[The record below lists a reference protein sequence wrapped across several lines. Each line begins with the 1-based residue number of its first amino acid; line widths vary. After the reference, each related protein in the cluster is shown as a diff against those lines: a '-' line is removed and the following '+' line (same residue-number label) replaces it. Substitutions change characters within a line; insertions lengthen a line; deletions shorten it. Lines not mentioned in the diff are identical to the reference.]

1 MEGTDCCDGDYRAR
15 ELFHYFQPANPAMLP
30 AGEPEGDQ
38 DYQQPVS
45 KKKSPNMVLTALA
58 QLAAVKLQVQRAIIS
73 LIDADT
79 LYVVAEASQ
88 SLNLGNNDLFDDS
101 ADGLWMGCSRG
112 PVEGTLCEET
122 VALKPSAGQ
131 KYAFFT
137 VKDLLH
143 HPTFCNIPCVS
154 GAPFFRYYTGTPLRT
169 PKGIT
174 IGTLYVIDPRP
185 DLPFNER
192 HKEILGNIA
201 DTVMEYLKTS
211 RESLEAR
218 RLNRMLTGLN
228 AFAQI
233 GESFNFSSK
242 IPSQNQK
249 PSTSRSQSPPDDQAR
264 EFQFGEEYSK
274 QSISVESL
282 SSATSTSISDNG
294 NSSIARSES
303 RGSVPSMQAADS
315 QIPPTVKNR
324 TSMVFKQCA
333 NLIRDS
339 LDLGPAGGVVI
350 VAAGESPEKGFHDSS
365 DDEKEL
371 KLARICAISADE
383 KNTDVCYDHE
393 RSVRTSSTGAM
404 DSTFVRRMIRQNPR
418 GGLWYFEHE
427 NEHTWSSSNEEDAN
441 FGIGEG
447 FSGPNPPLMS
457 MLPQS
462 LSSLRGKDFR
472 RMRKYFP
479 RATRVIFSPL
489 WDSVRSGWFGACFC
503 WSESKSRVF
512 SPQVD
517 LGGLFGFGSMLMIQH
532 SQIEDKEL
540 SDRKS
545 EFISTISHEMRSP
558 LHGILASHEL
568 LEDSLEP
575 EIAKRLLDTIGACGK
590 TLLDTFDQILD
601 FTKIN
606 SFQRVPTP
614 PSFSNQS
621 EVRTRRHDWIQR
633 QTLHAFKDIDIVSL
647 VEEAVESVYSSQMNF
662 NKIHNTGT
670 WQLKSEENDV
680 QHNDSLSSDLDFI
693 IDAPFRN
700 WRYVLESGAL
710 RRIVINLV
718 GNAIKYTQKGS
729 IRVNLDVRY
738 KNENPILLLTVADT
752 GKGISKEY
760 LRSKIF
766 TPFSQENVISPGVGL
781 GLCLVRDILRSIHG
795 KITVKSQ
802 VDVGTTVR
810 VTVPLNDSAQLK
822 APVGSFQKADAPQ
835 ALGHDY
841 IQTLRSQLS
850 EMCLSF
856 IARDLSETDFSP
868 SLSSMKRFIVEWFE
882 MRIADSAA
890 DADVILVE
898 EKDIDLLGNI
908 SHYSLVMVL
917 SHRTSMVSKA
927 VSIQKEISNMKF
939 IIHPCGPHQLARTLQ
954 SWLRDRNRK
963 PALSSPDSLLASQ
976 LTEAR
981 ETGESISELKDP
993 NTFNELHENPPRVRN
1008 IQSLGNTGLREVQ
1021 TGKRTEDNPI
1031 PANAKSLF
1039 QNGLHI
1045 LLVEDNVINLA
1056 LLKRG
1061 ISRVN
1066 PTILHTATNGEKAV
1080 AAVRGME
1087 SGYQFIFMGNATPS
1101 LVSGNYRL
1109 FTLHIPYPIY
1119 IISPYHFFTHNS
1131 HPIAKFPLIAN
1142 HGIPFTDLSM
1152 PIMDGFEA
1160 TRVIRSIEM
1169 KRNCASP
1176 AKIVALTGLGS
1187 DEHIKEA
1194 YAAGVD
1200 LFLRKPVSLKDIMKL
1215 LSA

>member
-1 MEGTDCCDGDYRAR
+1 
-15 ELFHYFQPANPAMLP
+15 
-30 AGEPEGDQ
+30 
-38 DYQQPVS
+38 
-45 KKKSPNMVLTALA
+45 MVLTALA

-88 SLNLGNNDLFDDS
+88 SLNLGNNDLFDNS

-122 VALKPSAGQ
+122 VALKPSPGQ

-137 VKDLLH
+137 VEDLLH

-174 IGTLYVIDPRP
+174 IGTLYIIDPRP
-185 DLPFNER
+185 NLPFNER

-211 RESLEAR
+211 RESLEAQ

-228 AFAQI
+228 AFAQM
-233 GESFNFSSK
+233 GESFNLSSK
-242 IPSQNQK
+242 IPSLNQN
-249 PSTSRSQSPPDDQAR
+249 PSTPRSQSPPDDPAR
-264 EFQFGEEYSK
+264 EFQFRETHSK

-282 SSATSTSISDNG
+282 SSAKSTPVSDDG

-315 QIPPTVKNR
+315 RIPPTVKSR

-350 VAAGESPEKGFHDSS
+350 VTAGESPEKGFHDSS

-371 KLARICAISADE
+371 KLAKICAISADE
-383 KNTDVCYDHE
+383 KNTDICYDHE
-393 RSVRTSSTGAM
+393 RSVRTSSTAAM

-427 NEHTWSSSNEEDAN
+427 HEHTWSSSNEEDGN
-441 FGIGEG
+441 FGIGDD

-568 LEDSLEP
+568 LEGSLEP

-606 SFQRVPTP
+606 SFQRVPAP
-614 PSFSNQS
+614 SSFSDQS
-621 EVRTRRHDWIQR
+621 EGRNRGDDWIQR
-633 QTLHAFKDIDIVSL
+633 QTLHALKDIDVVSL

-670 WQLKSEENDV
+670 WQLKSEESDV
-680 QHNDSLSSDLDFI
+680 QQNDSLSSDLDFTI
-693 IDAPFRN
+693 NAPFRD

-718 GNAIKYTQKGS
+718 GNAIKYTQRGS
-729 IRVNLDVRY
+729 IRVNLDIRY
-738 KNENPILLLTVADT
+738 QNENPILLLTVADT

-802 VDVGTTVR
+802 VDVGTTVT

-822 APVGSFQKADAPQ
+822 APIGFSQTADAPQ
-835 ALGHDY
+835 ALRNDY
-841 IQTLRSQLS
+841 MQSLRSQLS
-850 EMCLSF
+850 EMCLYF
-856 IARDLSETDFSP
+856 LARDLSENSLSP
-868 SLSSMKRFIVEWFE
+868 SLCSMKRLIVEWFE

-890 DADVILVE
+890 HADVILVE
-898 EKDIDLLGNI
+898 EKDIDLLKNI
-908 SHYSLVMVL
+908 SHNSLVMVL

-927 VSIQKEISNMKF
+927 MSKAVSIQKEISNMTF

-963 PALSSPDSLLASQ
+963 PAMSSPDSLLASQ
-976 LTEAR
+976 PTEAR

-993 NTFNELHENPPRVRN
+993 NIFNELHENPPGVRN
-1008 IQSLGNTGLREVQ
+1008 IQSLGNTAFREVQ
-1021 TGKRTEDNPI
+1021 TGKQREDNPL
-1031 PANAKSLF
+1031 PASAKSLF

-1080 AAVRGME
+1080 AAVRAME

-1101 LVSGNYRL
+1101 LVSSNYHVL
-1109 FTLHIPYPIY
+1109 TLRILYPGY
-1119 IISPYHFFTHNS
+1119 IISPYHSFTHNS
-1131 HPIAKFPLIAN
+1131 HIIAKFPFIAN
-1142 HGIPFTDLSM
+1142 HGITFTDLSM

-1200 LFLRKPVSLKDIMKL
+1200 LFLRKPVSLKDIVKL
-1215 LSA
+1215 LGA